1 MSSTVPDMERMDEL
15 LIAAADEMEQNRA
28 ALKVARDAILQF
40 DHAQQSGPSWFTRG
54 ESAMYQHVHLWL
66 RRGLKATQE
75 ALGPYDD
82 NDEYLKEKS
91 VAELSAPRQRYY
103 APGDLLEVPADAE
116 IDELGRYDRCKTVY
130 LASDVDKQP

>member
-1 MSSTVPDMERMDEL
+1 MPDPTDIDEFRRKKPEARRNLPAELRDMGTSSTVPDMERMDEL

-66 RRGLKATQE
+66 RRGLKATQD
-75 ALGPYDD
+75 ALGPYDG
-82 NDEYLKEKS
+82 NGEYLKEKS
-91 VAELSAPRQRYY
+91 SP
-103 APGDLLEVPADAE
+103 
-116 IDELGRYDRCKTVY
+116 
-130 LASDVDKQP
+130 